1 MAFAVFVESRPK
13 VCTTIFSA
21 RRREPAASASA
32 PLSNCAPASRSSNG
46 NRFGLAAPLRPS
58 SIARVLLSIATD
70 LVSAAAAPLTIA
82 PAAQAV
88 SARTPHRVGKSAAPA
103 PCPAAW
109 CRAVAYV
116 GVRSAEQKYPRREI
130 EGLTLALPQQ
140 RVFATRCPSA
150 RGGIMGTAELAAKAE
165 AFRALHRAPPLLL
178 MANAWD
184 AVTARLFEAEG
195 YAAVATTSGGVSW
208 AIGYPDG
215 EAAPWDEVVSQT
227 ARIARAV
234 KVPVTADIEAGFG
247 ATPEAVASSIKD
259 IIGAGVVGVNLED
272 GTPGPTPIRPID
284 EAVARIRAA
293 REAASAAG
301 VPIVINART
310 DLYLRQIGDE
320 ASRFDEAVARG
331 RAYLAAGADCVYPI
345 ALQD

>member
-1 MAFAVFVESRPK
+1 
-13 VCTTIFSA
+13 
-21 RRREPAASASA
+21 
-32 PLSNCAPASRSSNG
+32 
-46 NRFGLAAPLRPS
+46 
-58 SIARVLLSIATD
+58 
-70 LVSAAAAPLTIA
+70 
-82 PAAQAV
+82 
-88 SARTPHRVGKSAAPA
+88 
-103 PCPAAW
+103 
-109 CRAVAYV
+109 
-116 GVRSAEQKYPRREI
+116 
-130 EGLTLALPQQ
+130 
-140 RVFATRCPSA
+140 
-150 RGGIMGTAELAAKAE
+150 MGTAELAAKAE

-184 AVTARLFEAEG
+184 AVTARMFEAEG

-208 AIGYPDG
+208 ALGYPDG
-215 EAAPWDEVVSQT
+215 EAAPWDEVVGQT

-259 IIGAGVVGVNLED
+259 VIGAGAVGVNLED

-310 DLYLRQIGDE
+310 DLYLKQIGDE
-320 ASRFDEAVARG
+320 AGRFEEAVARG
-331 RAYLAAGADCVYPI
+331 HAYLAAGADCFYPI
-345 ALQD
+345 TLRDSATIGRLAQALKAPVNINVRAGYPSVAELEALGVARVTTATQMTLVALAATREVARAIKTTGKFDAINPAVAHPEFQQLMAKK